1 MGVMLLGEAAPC
13 PSFSRSGWEA
23 GAIGAAMDQSPYRV
37 FRWMRATAARLY
49 VRGTT
54 PVGSPLQFL
63 RMSARRCFP
72 LILLAALPLALVAQ
86 TQAPAQSQLH
96 DEILRIAAQAHGRVA
111 VACALPGKAL
121 NCGLNPSEQL
131 PMMSVYK
138 LPIAVAVLH
147 AVETGKLSLS
157 QKLHFVPSDLIA
169 PTGYSPLRDQ
179 HPHGA
184 VDDTVED
191 LLRRSIVDSDNVA
204 SDVLLRAIGGPA
216 AAQQYLG
223 SIVIY
228 GIQIRDYEGDQ
239 DRNLQLLYRNVGE
252 AHSLVGLLLRLS
264 QRSPLTPAHTQLLL
278 GWMASSRTGDQRLG
292 ALLPPGTIVAAK
304 TGTAGQDRTTINATN
319 DVGLIT
325 LPDGRR
331 LAIAVLI
338 TDSSAPYAV
347 RQRVIAEIAR
357 AIYDA
362 AVK

>member
-1 MGVMLLGEAAPC
+1 M
-13 PSFSRSGWEA
+13 F
-23 GAIGAAMDQSPYRV
+23 
-37 FRWMRATAARLY
+37 
-49 VRGTT
+49 
-54 PVGSPLQFL
+54 
-63 RMSARRCFP
+63 ARRFSQ
-72 LILLAALPLALVAQ
+72 LALLAAVPFALAAQ
-86 TQAPAQSQLH
+86 TRTPSPLPQ
-96 DEILRIAAQAHGRVA
+96 EIARIAAQAHGRVA
-111 VACALPGKAL
+111 VACALPDKPL
-121 NCGLNPSEQL
+121 NCGLDSSEPL

-138 LPIAVAVLH
+138 LPIAVAVFH

-157 QKLHFVPSDLIA
+157 QSLHFVPSDLIA

-184 VDDTVED
+184 VDDTVQD

-239 DRNLQLLYRNVGE
+239 DRNLQLLYRNVGQ
-252 AHSLVGLLLRLS
+252 ARSLVLLLLRLS

-292 ALLPPGTIVAAK
+292 ALLPPGTVVAAK
-304 TGTAGQDRTTINATN
+304 TGTAGQNRTTINVTN

-331 LAIAVLI
+331 LAIAVLVA
-338 TDSSAPYAV
+338 DSSAPYAT

-357 AIYDA
+357 AIYNA
-362 AVK
+362 ATK

>member
-1 MGVMLLGEAAPC
+1 
-13 PSFSRSGWEA
+13 
-23 GAIGAAMDQSPYRV
+23 
-37 FRWMRATAARLY
+37 
-49 VRGTT
+49 
-54 PVGSPLQFL
+54 
-63 RMSARRCFP
+63 MSARRYFP
-72 LILLAALPLALVAQ
+72 LFLLAAFPLALPAQ
-86 TQAPAQSQLH
+86 TRVPAPSQLH
-96 DEILRIAAQAHGRVA
+96 DEIVRIAAQVHGRVGVSCA
-111 VACALPGKAL
+111 VPGKAL
-121 NCGLNPSEQL
+121 NCSLNSSAQL

-147 AVETGKLSLS
+147 AVETGKLSLA
-157 QKLHFVPSDLIA
+157 QTLHFVPSDLIA

-184 VDDTVED
+184 VHMTVEE

-204 SDVLLRAIGGPA
+204 SDVLLRAIGGPS
-216 AAQQYLG
+216 AAQQYLA

-278 GWMASSRTGDQRLG
+278 GWMAASHTGDQRLG
-292 ALLPPGTIVAAK
+292 ALLPPGTVVAGK
-304 TGTAGQDRTTINATN
+304 TGSAGQDRTTLNATN

-338 TDSSAPYAV
+338 ADSSAPFAV

-357 AIYDA
+357 AIYNA